1 MTVPGER
8 TEVQLALIEA
18 LKGLPV
24 RLEQETGGLSD
35 AVLRYRPAELE
46 YSIKETSGHLRDLAE
61 VWHKRLN
68 AICGLTDPRW
78 SAFDGDASVRSHGY
92 QEADLQALIGTIRE
106 WRTRTADLL
115 AHAVDWTRLGQH
127 PELGRRSL
135 RQWAE
140 FMVAHDE
147 EHLAAIRSL
156 KEAQTAA
163 RLP

>member
-8 TEVQLALIEA
+8 TAAQLALIEA
-18 LKGLPV
+18 LKSLPV
-24 RLEQETGGLSD
+24 KLEQATAGLSD
-35 AVLRYRPAELE
+35 AVLRYRPAELD
-46 YSIKETSGHLRDLAE
+46 YSIKENIGHLGDHAE
-61 VWHKRLN
+61 VWYKRLN

-78 SAFDGDASVRSHGY
+78 AAFDGDASVRSHAY
-92 QEADLQALIGTIRE
+92 QEADLRELIATVRE

-115 AHAVDWTRLGQH
+115 AKTVDWTRLGQH

-140 FMVAHDE
+140 FVVAHDE
-147 EHLAAIRSL
+147 EHLAAIRAL

>member
-8 TEVQLALIEA
+8 NDAQLALIEA
-18 LKGLPV
+18 LKSLAS
-24 RLEQETGGLSD
+24 RLETETHGVSD
-35 AVLRYRPAELE
+35 GALRYRPAEHE
-46 YSIKETSGHLRDLAE
+46 YSIKEITGHLRDLAE
-61 VWHKRLN
+61 VWHTRLN

-78 SAFDGDASVRSHGY
+78 PAFDGEASVRTHGY
-92 QEADLQALIGTIRE
+92 QEADVGDLIATISE
-106 WRTRTADLL
+106 WRTRTTDLL
-115 AHAVDWTRLGQH
+115 SNTVDWTRLGQH

-140 FMVAHDE
+140 FVVAHDD
-147 EHLAAIRSL
+147 EHIAAIRAL